1 MSCGIVAMAVVFAG
15 STMRAGS
22 EGDQG
27 AMGVV
32 DFGAGEEDA
41 AALAGDPGGSDYP
54 SSVRAAGEMRV
65 QVDSDRTADLAG
77 RVAPIASGSAGFV
90 QHRQDHAAMRYSV
103 PVEMMWLQ
111 INRHA
116 GEILPPFD
124 ELKPDMVV
132 KRGTQDSSI
141 HGGCFWVLG
150 GVRRMLHS
158 TGIARSSIAGQ
169 GLP

>member
-1 MSCGIVAMAVVFAG
+1 
-15 STMRAGS
+15 
-22 EGDQG
+22 
-27 AMGVV
+27 
-32 DFGAGEEDA
+32 
-41 AALAGDPGGSDYP
+41 
-54 SSVRAAGEMRV
+54 
-65 QVDSDRTADLAG
+65 
-77 RVAPIASGSAGFV
+77 
-90 QHRQDHAAMRYSV
+90 MRYSV

-150 GVRRMLHS
+150 GVGRVLHGS
-158 TGIARSSIAGQ
+158 GIARSSIAGQ